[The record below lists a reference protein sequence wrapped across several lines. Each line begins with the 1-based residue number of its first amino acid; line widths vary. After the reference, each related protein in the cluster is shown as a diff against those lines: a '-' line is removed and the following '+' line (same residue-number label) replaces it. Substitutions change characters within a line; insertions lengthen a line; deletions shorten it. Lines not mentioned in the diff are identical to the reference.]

1 MRRLLLLAPL
11 AALVLTGCI
20 RAEIAIRVNED
31 GSGTVSLLTAVDGSV
46 LAAFASGEGGSGL
59 GDLVGDGDIASAFTD
74 IDEADLPSGASVEAY
89 EDGDFVGARVT
100 VPFAA
105 GDDVASAL
113 ERLSA
118 DGGDDTPFAGVGGAF
133 ESFVLER
140 GAADEGGWRF
150 DARLSDDAT
159 DAGLGEGGGDAF
171 GDAIASAL
179 LGDASFTVRLALPGE
194 IVEHNADEISG
205 GELVWHLDVLDP
217 GARPLMA
224 RSEASAG
231 SGGGV
236 STSVLVV
243 GLLVVAGLLTA
254 GAVGWA
260 VRERSRG

>member
-20 RAEIAIRVNED
+20 RAEIAIRVNDD
-31 GSGTVSLLTAVDGSV
+31 GSGTVSVLTAVDGSV
-46 LAAFASGEGGSGL
+46 LAAFAGEGGSGL
-59 GDLVGDGDIASAFTD
+59 GDLLGDGDIASAFTD
-74 IDEADLPSGASVEAY
+74 VDDEDLPPGASVEAY
-89 EDGDFVGARVT
+89 EDGDFVGARIT

-113 ERLSA
+113 EQLSE
-118 DGGDDTPFAGVGGAF
+118 GGDETPFAGAGGAF

-140 GAADEGGWRF
+140 DGERDGWRF
-150 DARLSDDAT
+150 EARLSEDAT
-159 DAGLGEGGGDAF
+159 DAGLGDGGGGDAF
-171 GDAIASAL
+171 GDAITGAL

-194 IVEHNADEISG
+194 IVEHNADELTG

-217 GARPLMA
+217 SARPLMA
-224 RSEASAG
+224 RSEASSG

-236 STSVLVV
+236 SSGVLVV

-260 VRERSRG
+260 VRERSRT

>member
-20 RAEIAIRVNED
+20 RAEIAIRVNEE
-31 GSGTVSLLTAVDGSV
+31 GSGTVSVLTAVDGSV
-46 LAAFASGEGGSGL
+46 LAAFAGEGGSGL
-59 GDLVGDGDIASAFTD
+59 GDLLGDGDGDIASAFTD
-74 IDEADLPSGASVEAY
+74 VDDEDLPPGASIEAY

-100 VPFAA
+100 VPFEA

-113 ERLSA
+113 DQLSEES
-118 DGGDDTPFAGVGGAF
+118 GDETPFAGVGGAF

-140 GAADEGGWRF
+140 DGEGDGWRF
-150 DARLSDDAT
+150 EAQLSEDAT
-159 DAGLGEGGGDAF
+159 DAGLGDGGGDAF
-171 GDAIASAL
+171 GDAIAGAL

-194 IVEHNADEISG
+194 IVEHDADELTD

-224 RSEASAG
+224 RSEASSD

-236 STSVLVV
+236 SSGVLVI

-260 VRERSRG
+260 VRERSRA